1 MENSNC
7 ITKDFGKNSKG
18 DKATLYTFKNKNGMT
33 MTVSDFG
40 ATLQSVLVPDKANKL
55 RDVVLGYDK
64 AIDYEGPGGTFFG
77 SIVGRSANRIGNA
90 EDPFAD
96 ALTHY
101 NPNDCEHPNHAG
113 DLPPLFDNSGYSF
126 QTVLTNR
133 FTVKEIIG
141 KTIIIHAMP
150 DDFKTQPSGDSG
162 MKIACGKIRT
172 LDFPQPRA
180 F

>member
-1 MENSNC
+1 MQGFDLFMDFISWLSQRPHAFARIKGSPEYPS
-7 ITKDFGKNSKG
+7 ITGNAKFYQTDWG
-18 DKATLYTFKNKNGMT
+18 
-33 MTVSDFG
+33 
-40 ATLQSVLVPDKANKL
+40 VLV
-55 RDVVLGYDK
+55 
-64 AIDYEGPGGTFFG
+64 AIEVSGLPAPASECSLPVFG
-77 SIVGRSANRIGNA
+77 LHIHSGDRCTGNA

-101 NPNDCEHPNHAG
+101 NPNDCQHPNHAG

-126 QTVLTNR
+126 QMVLTNR

-150 DDFKTQPSGDSG
+150 DDFKTQLSGDSG
-162 MKIACGKIRT
+162 IKIACGKIRT
-172 LDFPQPRA
+172 LDFPQPHA